1 MPRNLVILASG
12 VTKSRYSSSPPC
24 ARKSKEDGQGCGEAA
39 TDTALAMKMATAGGA
54 MDATTEKK
62 CGRMLRVMHC
72 VSWDRVSVTFKYHAL
87 RLTDPYGMSLK
98 KCHVIAGCKNSCN
111 SAMHDR
117 GVSYK
122 SHGSKREGQI
132 LKECFL
138 TNLSTHRNRQ

>member
-62 CGRMLRVMHC
+62 CGRMLR
-72 VSWDRVSVTFKYHAL
+72 SWDQNSVTFKYHAL
-87 RLTDPYGMSLK
+87 RLRILTAWHSRNVLSLQAVRTLAIQRCTTMVFAAK
-98 KCHVIAGCKNSCN
+98 ATGTRIET
-111 SAMHDR
+111 
-117 GVSYK
+117 
-122 SHGSKREGQI
+122 GSEAQW
-132 LKECFL
+132 FL
-138 TNLSTHRNRQ
+138 A